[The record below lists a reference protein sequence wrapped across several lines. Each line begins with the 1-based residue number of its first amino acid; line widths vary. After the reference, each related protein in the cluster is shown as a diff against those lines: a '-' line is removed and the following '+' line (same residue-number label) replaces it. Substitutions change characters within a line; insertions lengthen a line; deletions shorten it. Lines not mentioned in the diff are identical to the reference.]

1 MLFRKCSKFVAQFA
15 AVCTV
20 GCLLNI
26 AAAQTTLKVLN
37 WSDYIGPDVVAKFEK
52 ATGIKVIYSILD
64 SDDTLQAKLLSGNS
78 GYDVV
83 YPSSNYMAKQINAG
97 VYEPIDWSKI
107 PNKQYLDK
115 TVLAQT
121 AKHDPDNKY
130 GVPYVWGTEGLIVN
144 VTKAKQAWGGELPPL
159 SLDLLFNPENAK
171 RLAKCGVAMID
182 QPSEASTMLAYMGR
196 DPNSPKLS
204 DTEDAFKELAKIRP
218 YIKLFSQ
225 NMILDFASGDIC
237 ISTGWSGDYN
247 VMKRKAKA
255 AGKDYDIRY
264 VTPKGATGL
273 WFTLM
278 GIPKDSQN
286 KDAAHKWINFLLSP
300 EIAAE
305 ITNEITYTNAVPAS
319 KPMIKPE
326 LVADPFLYPS
336 DQELAG
342 YFPFLPQDASLLR
355 ATNKLWLRYKSGL

>member
-1 MLFRKCSKFVAQFA
+1 MLNLKRFA
-15 AVCTV
+15 APVCA
-20 GCLLNI
+20 GLLCLLSPL
-26 AAAQTTLKVLN
+26 ASAQGTLKVLN
-37 WSDYIGPDVVAKFEK
+37 WSEYIGPEVVAKFEK
-52 ATGIKVIYSILD
+52 ATGIKVVYSILD
-64 SDDTLQAKLLSGNS
+64 SDDTLQAKLLSGSS

-83 YPSSNYMAKQINAG
+83 YPSSNYMAKQIKAG

-107 PNKQYLDK
+107 PNKQYLDP
-115 TVLAQT
+115 TVMAQT
-121 AKHDPDNKY
+121 AKNDPGNKY

-144 VTKAKQAWGGELPPL
+144 VTKAKEAFGGELPPL
-159 SLDLLFNPENAK
+159 TFDLLFNPENAK
-171 RLAKCGVAMID
+171 KLQKCGVAMID

-204 DTEDAFKELAKIRP
+204 DTEDAFKQLAKIRP
-218 YIKLFSQ
+218 YIKVFSNNVIQ
-225 NMILDFASGDIC
+225 DFATGSIC

-247 VMKRKAKA
+247 VMRRRAKA

-264 VTPKGATGL
+264 ATPKGATGL

-278 GIPKDSQN
+278 GIPKDSTN
-286 KDAAHKWINFLLSP
+286 KDAAHKWINFLLTP

-319 KPMIKPE
+319 KPMIKKE
-326 LVADPFLYPS
+326 LLDDPFLYPT
-336 DQELAG
+336 DAQLAE
-342 YFPFLPQDASLLR
+342 YFPFKPQESDLLR